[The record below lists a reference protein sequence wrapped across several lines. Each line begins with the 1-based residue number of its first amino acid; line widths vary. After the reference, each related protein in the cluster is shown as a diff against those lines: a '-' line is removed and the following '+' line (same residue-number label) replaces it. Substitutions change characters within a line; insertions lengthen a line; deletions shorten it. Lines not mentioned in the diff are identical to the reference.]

1 MMHHTQPSCSSQSK
15 LVCVGYGNMACA
27 MLRGIIESGLFGDYE
42 IFVAGRDLQKAQSL
56 CDSLMSDN
64 PRKDSSTRPHLK
76 ALCVDSHTSLN
87 IQDCEVLLCVKP
99 HAFGVFAYIGEARIV
114 YSVMAGVRV
123 DTLAR
128 VLQARSFVRIMPN
141 VGALYA
147 KSASCVYMRSMQ
159 SDTKDIESAVHRL
172 VESFGNCVIVDNESL
187 IDASIA
193 TSGSAPAFLAVVAQ
207 SLIDSG
213 IYHGLS
219 YAQSRELVAQTFSF
233 TEAAAIMGTSV
244 AVVSRSIAAL
254 ERKLG
259 VRLLQRSTRQVT
271 VTAAGLEL
279 VPRLQGRAYRRGCQ
293 RPIPYLRPAV
303 RFRGR
308 CAWPPPC
315 PSSISIS

>member
-1 MMHHTQPSCSSQSK
+1 MMHHAQPSCSSQSK

-64 PRKDSSTRPHLK
+64 PRKNSSTRPHLK

-219 YAQSRELVAQTFSF
+219 YAQSKELVAQTFSGF
-233 TEAAAIMGTSV
+233 
-244 AVVSRSIAAL
+244 AAL
-254 ERKLG
+254 LEHKSPDEIKIAITSPAGTTARGLAVLEKNG
-259 VRLLQRSTRQVT
+259 VRG
-271 VTAAGLEL
+271 AFIEAGIESVKRAKEL
-279 VPRLQGRAYRRGCQ
+279 GD
-293 RPIPYLRPAV
+293 
-303 RFRGR
+303 
-308 CAWPPPC
+308 
-315 PSSISIS
+315 S